1 MSEIGTRINI
11 AHQDTCEEILEC
23 VKPSS
28 YFGFIEHNSIKSP
41 SQRIEYIGRNAKY
54 TPIKVT
60 MGGGFSLNGWEGF
73 PLLKANKP
81 YMVHSNGM
89 PDYRLNENDYT
100 KKEDGTASDVANTS
114 YDGGAFSWIMK
125 IYKREYMAGMDR
137 YVLFSF
143 DKQEGFEPVGFVDK
157 DGNELEG
164 RWLPMF
170 YGSVLNAD
178 TKPKMTSLSGLQP
191 GYNRTTD
198 QEHTAIVNFGERA
211 NFFGG
216 PFVETLID
224 LLVMFAKTT
233 DIQGAYGQGNSGGY
247 DASLAPTNGV
257 KQNAVV
263 GGGQFYGTS
272 DCKSLNKILHSIV
285 LGSWQQW
292 QRDPYEII
300 ANGHI
305 KVSTDYKY
313 DPTGAT
319 YTDTGI
325 VAPDNMTWGGS
336 HNAMDYPLEY
346 RTVKG
351 YGAVP
356 GGLMKGGSTSTGGC
370 DGLWRKDP
378 KQAFVGVCRRFGDCG
393 RGAFGGARARNWDDD
408 AGSAW
413 GLAGASVLLDPP
425 VGVAA

>member
-1 MSEIGTRINI
+1 MPEIGTRINI

-28 YFGFIEHNSIKSP
+28 YYGFIEHMAIKSP
-41 SQRIEYIGRNAKY
+41 TQRIEYIGRNSNY
-54 TPIKVT
+54 VPLTVT
-60 MGGGFSLNGWEGF
+60 KGGGFSLNSWGGF

-178 TKPKMTSLSGLQP
+178 TKPKMTSLAGLQP

-198 QEHTAIVNFGERA
+198 QEHTAIVNFSEKA

-224 LLVMFAKTT
+224 LLIMFAKTT
-233 DIQGAYGQGNSGGY
+233 DIQGAYGQGNSGGH

-272 DCKSLNKILHSIV
+272 DCKTLNKIFHSIV

-325 VAPDNMTWGGS
+325 VVLDNMTWDGN

-378 KQAFVGVCRRFGDCG
+378 KQAFVGVCQRFGYCNYRAD
-393 RGAFGGARARNWDDD
+393 GGARARIWYDV
-408 AGSAW
+408 AGSAGW
-413 GLAGASVLLDPP
+413 IVGASVLLDPP

>member
-1 MSEIGTRINI
+1 MAEIGKRINI
-11 AHQDTCEEILEC
+11 AQQDTCEEILEC
-23 VKPSS
+23 VKPLS
-28 YFGFIEHNSIKSP
+28 YYGFIEHNAIKSP

-54 TPIKVT
+54 TPITIT
-60 MGGGFSLNGWEGF
+60 MGGGFSLNSWGDF

-81 YMVHSNGM
+81 YMVHSDGT
-89 PDYRLNENDYT
+89 PDYRLDENDYA
-100 KKEDGTASDVANTS
+100 KKEDGTASDVSNTS

-125 IYKREYMAGMDR
+125 IYKREYIAGTDR
-137 YVLFSF
+137 YVMFSF
-143 DKQEGFEPVGFVDK
+143 DKQPGFEPIGFIDK

-178 TKPKMTSLSGLQP
+178 TKPKMTSLAGLQP
-191 GYNRTTD
+191 GYSRTTD
-198 QEHTAIVNFGERA
+198 QEHTAIVNFSTRA

-224 LLVMFAKTT
+224 LMIMFAKNT
-233 DIQGAYGQGNSGGY
+233 DTQGEYGRGNEGGY
-247 DASLAPTNGV
+247 DESLAPTYGV

-263 GGGQFYGTS
+263 KGGQFYGTS
-272 DCKSLNKILHSIV
+272 DGKSLNKVFHSIV
-285 LGSWQQW
+285 MGSWQQW

-300 ANGHI
+300 VNGHV
-305 KVSTDYKY
+305 KVSMDYKY

-325 VAPDNMTWGGS
+325 VVPDNMTWDS
-336 HNAMDYPLEY
+336 NHNALDYPLEY

-378 KQAFVGVCRRFGDCG
+378 KQAFVGVCQRLGYCDG
-393 RGAFGGARARNWDDD
+393 RAIGGARARGWNGAAGD
-408 AGSAW
+408 AWWAI
-413 GLAGASVLLDPP
+413 GASVLLDPP

>member
-28 YFGFIEHNSIKSP
+28 YYGFIEHMAIKSP
-41 SQRIEYIGRNAKY
+41 TQRIEYIGRNSNY
-54 TPIKVT
+54 VPLTVT
-60 MGGGFSLNGWEGF
+60 KGGGFSLNSWGGF

-81 YMVHSNGM
+81 YMVHSNGV
-89 PDYRLNENDYT
+89 PDYRLDENDYT
-100 KKEDGTASDVANTS
+100 KKEDGSASDVANAS
-114 YDGGAFSWIMK
+114 YDGGAFAWIMK
-125 IYKREYMAGMDR
+125 IYKKEYMAGDDR

-143 DKQEGFEPVGFVDK
+143 EERDGFEPIGFVDQN
-157 DGNELEG
+157 DNVLEG
-164 RWLPMF
+164 RWIPMF

-178 TKPKMTSLSGLQP
+178 TKPKMVSLSGLQP
-191 GYNRTTD
+191 GYSRTTD
-198 QEHTAIVNFGERA
+198 QEHTAIVNFSEKA

-216 PFVETLID
+216 PLVETLND
-224 LLVMFAKTT
+224 LLLMFAKTT
-233 DIQGAYGQGNSGGY
+233 NFQEAYGYGNSGGY
-247 DASLAPTNGV
+247 DVSLAPTNGV

-272 DCKSLNKILHSIV
+272 DSKSLNKILHSIV
-285 LGSWQQW
+285 LGSYQQW
-292 QRDPYEII
+292 QRDPYEVIV
-300 ANGHI
+300 NGRV
-305 KVSTDYKY
+305 KVSTNYKY
-313 DPTGAT
+313 DPTGAA
-319 YTDTGI
+319 YKDTGI
-325 VAPDNMTWGGS
+325 NVPDNMTWDGS

-378 KQAFVGVCRRFGDCG
+378 KQAFVAVCRRFGSCHDWSDAG
-393 RGAFGGARARNWDDD
+393 FRARDWNNV
-408 AGSAW
+408 AAHAW
-413 GLAGASVLLDPP
+413 WGVGASVLLDPP
-425 VGVAA
+425 VGVAV

>member
-28 YFGFIEHNSIKSP
+28 YYGFIEHMAIKSP
-41 SQRIEYIGRNAKY
+41 TQRIEYIGRNSNY
-54 TPIKVT
+54 VPLTVT
-60 MGGGFSLNGWEGF
+60 KGGGFSLNSWGGF

-89 PDYRLNENDYT
+89 PDYRLDENDYT
-100 KKEDGTASDVANTS
+100 KKEDGTASDVANAS
-114 YDGGAFSWIMK
+114 YDGGAFAWIMK
-125 IYKREYMAGMDR
+125 ICKREYMAGMDR

-224 LLVMFAKTT
+224 LLIMFAKTT
-233 DIQGAYGQGNSGGY
+233 DIQEAYGQGNSGGY

-272 DCKSLNKILHSIV
+272 DSKSLNKILHSIV

-300 ANGHI
+300 VNGHV

-325 VAPDNMTWGGS
+325 VVPDNMTWDS
-336 HNAMDYPLEY
+336 NHNALDYPLEY

-378 KQAFVGVCRRFGDCG
+378 KQVFVGVCQRFGACNS
-393 RGAFGGARARNWDDD
+393 GALAGARARTWYVAAGD
-408 AGSAW
+408 AWWSI
-413 GLAGASVLLDPP
+413 GASVLLDPP

>member
-60 MGGGFSLNGWEGF
+60 MGGGLSLNSWGDF

-89 PDYRLNENDYT
+89 PDYRLDENDYT
-100 KKEDGTASDVANTS
+100 KKEDGTASDVSNTS

-157 DGNELEG
+157 DGNEMEG

-178 TKPKMTSLSGLQP
+178 TKPKMTSLAGLQP
-191 GYNRTTD
+191 GYSRTTD
-198 QEHTAIVNFGERA
+198 QEHTAIVNFSERA

-224 LLVMFAKTT
+224 LLIMFAKTT

-247 DASLAPTNGV
+247 DTSLAPTNGV

-272 DCKSLNKILHSIV
+272 DSKSLNKILHSIV

-292 QRDPYEII
+292 QRDPYEVIV
-300 ANGHI
+300 NGRV
-305 KVSTDYKY
+305 KVSTNYKY
-313 DPTGAT
+313 DPTGAA
-319 YTDTGI
+319 YKDTGI
-325 VAPDNMTWGGS
+325 SVPDNETWDS
-336 HNAMDYPLEY
+336 NHNAGAYPLVY
-346 RTVKG
+346 KSVKG
-351 YGAVP
+351 YGSVP
-356 GGLMKGGSTSTGGC
+356 GGQMKGGSTSTGGC
-370 DGLWRKDP
+370 DILWKKDP
-378 KQAFVGVCRRFGDCG
+378 KQAFVAVCLRFGNCNHWSDAG
-393 RGAFGGARARNWDDD
+393 FRARDWYDG
-408 AGSAW
+408 AASAW
-413 GLAGASVLLDPP
+413 WYIGASVLLDPP
-425 VGVAA
+425 VGVAV

>member
-28 YFGFIEHNSIKSP
+28 YYGFIEHNSIKSP

-60 MGGGFSLNGWEGF
+60 MGGGFSLNSWGDF

-89 PDYRLNENDYT
+89 PDYRLDENDYT
-100 KKEDGTASDVANTS
+100 KKEDGTESDVSNTS

-178 TKPKMTSLSGLQP
+178 TKPKMTSLAGLQQ
-191 GYNRTTD
+191 GYSRTTD

-224 LLVMFAKTT
+224 LLIMFAKTT
-233 DIQGAYGQGNSGGY
+233 DIQGAYGQGNSRGY
-247 DASLAPTNGV
+247 DESLAPTNGV

-272 DCKSLNKILHSIV
+272 DGKSLNKVFHSIV
-285 LGSWQQW
+285 MGSWQQW

-300 ANGHI
+300 VNGHI

-325 VAPDNMTWGGS
+325 VAPDNMTWDGN

-378 KQAFVGVCRRFGDCG
+378 KQAFVGVCRRFGGCG
-393 RGAFGGARARNWDDD
+393 SGAYGGARARSWDVA
-408 AGSAW
+408 AGGAGW
-413 GLAGASVLLDPP
+413 ANGASVLLDPP
-425 VGVAA
+425 VGVAV

>member
-224 LLVMFAKTT
+224 LLIMFAKTT

-247 DASLAPTNGV
+247 DESLAPTNGV

-272 DCKSLNKILHSIV
+272 DSKSLNKILHSIV

-325 VAPDNMTWGGS
+325 VAPDNMTWDGS

-351 YGAVP
+351 YGAAP

-378 KQAFVGVCRRFGDCG
+378 KQAFVGVCLRFGGCNSW
-393 RGAFGGARARNWDDD
+393 AAGGARARGWDGD
-408 AGSAW
+408 AANAW
-413 GLAGASVLLDPP
+413 WHNGASVLLDPP